1 MTTTRFASFFARCAA
16 VFAFALAG
24 NAAMAQQQQVQTAE
38 ADPPARVATVT
49 VLEGSVV
56 YAPAG
61 ETDWTDLPRNRPIT
75 RGDRIWTDDGAR
87 AELHLGS
94 SVLHMDARTFVE
106 VIAIDDDVVQ
116 LSVNEGSVNARARE
130 LRAGD
135 NFEISTPQLA
145 LRATQ
150 PGDWRI
156 DVDPKQAFTRV
167 TAHSGVAVA
176 YGAGGN
182 VQQIAAGQQIA
193 FAGRD
198 LAQLTNPP
206 AVADTGFERWAA
218 DRNRAE
224 DQSVTAR
231 YIPRDVVGYS
241 ELDNQGT
248 WSQDPTYGTVW
259 YPQVPV
265 ADWAPYRY
273 GHWESIAPW
282 GWTWVD
288 DAAWGFA
295 PFHYGRWTTI
305 GSRWAWVPGPLGRHP
320 VYAPALVAFVGGTN
334 VSFALSSGPGIGW
347 YPLAPGE
354 VWRPFFNASPVY
366 VRNVNRYLVTDS
378 RRFNTGTH
386 FFMRRPDA
394 ITTVRVDDFNRG
406 RPVQSRWTRVSGNE
420 VNRMQAV
427 TPPAPTR
434 EARRDFFR
442 EQHTNVRPP
451 QQHVVTAPAMQQ
463 PRAQFFEPRQ
473 QLREQQQQRDLREQ
487 REQQGRAQQAREMQA
502 RQQQQWREQQQQA
515 VQAQRVEAVRQQRQ
529 EQAHQQQAA
538 REYQRQQAWQQ
549 QQQHQQQR
557 AYAVPQQQQ
566 HAAPPVPHAQPQPQ
580 RREERREERRDQR
593 QAQHDDNDRG
603 HRRW

>member
-1 MTTTRFASFFARCAA
+1 MNTTRLASLFAHCAA
-16 VFAFALAG
+16 VAALALAG
-24 NAAMAQQQQVQTAE
+24 SGAMAQQQVQTAD
-38 ADPPARVATVT
+38 ADPPSRVATVT
-49 VLEGSVV
+49 ALEGSVV

-75 RGDRIWTDDGAR
+75 RGDRLWTDDNAR

-106 VIAIDDDVVQ
+106 VIAIDADVVQ
-116 LSVNEGSVNARARE
+116 LSVKEGSVNARARE

-135 NFEISTPQLA
+135 NFEIATPQLA

-150 PGDWRI
+150 PGDWRV
-156 DVDPKQAFTRV
+156 DVDPKQGFTRV

-182 VQQIAAGQQIA
+182 VQQIGAGQQVA

-198 LAQLTNPP
+198 LAQLSSPP
-206 AVADTGFERWAA
+206 AVADTGFERWAV

-248 WSQDPTYGTVW
+248 WSQDATYGTVW

-305 GSRWAWVPGPLGRHP
+305 GTRWAWVPGPLGRHP
-320 VYAPALVAFVGGTN
+320 VYAPALVSFVGGSS
-334 VSFALSSGPGIGW
+334 VGFALSSGPGIGW

-354 VWRPFFNASPVY
+354 VWVPFFNASPVY
-366 VRNVNRYLVTDS
+366 VRNVNRYLVADS
-378 RRFNTGTH
+378 RRYNPGPH
-386 FFMRRPDA
+386 FFMRRPEA

-406 RPVQSRWTRVSGNE
+406 RPVQSSWTRVSGNDL
-420 VNRMQAV
+420 NRMQP
-427 TPPAPTR
+427 TIPPGPSR

-442 EQHTNVRPP
+442 DHRTQVAPP
-451 QQHVVTAPAMQQ
+451 QQHVVTAPAFPQREPQQ
-463 PRAQFFEPRQ
+463 VREHPQF
-473 QLREQQQQRDLREQ
+473 REQLLQ
-487 REQQGRAQQAREMQA
+487 REQQGRAQQAREMQV
-502 RQQQQWREQQQQA
+502 RQQQQWRDQQQQA

-538 REYQRQQAWQQ
+538 REFQRQQAWQQ

-557 AYAVPQQQQ
+557 AYVPPQQQQQ
-566 HAAPPVPHAQPQPQ
+566 HAAPPVQ
-580 RREERREERRDQR
+580 RQQSQQQRREERRDQR
-593 QAQHDDNDRG
+593 QAQRDDDNRG